1 MKKMTQEEFFAR
13 YRYDAE
19 DDNIGG
25 GTFGDVYKAFDEVE
39 DRWVA
44 IKVSKRITIS
54 GKTFSLQDEFDATQ
68 KLDPNV
74 NIAKY
79 ESLYTY
85 KTPQGVFDYAIM
97 QFYPDGN
104 LKNLL
109 KNKHLNETEKEDLV
123 LQLLQGIGFLHH
135 NKIIHRDLKPANL
148 LVSKRTE
155 KNGGEK
161 YIVKIADFGLS
172 KVAKPNEASRMS
184 NSFGGGTIEYSS
196 PEQLMAKT
204 LRYNTDLWA
213 FGVIAYEILT
223 GKSLFSQA
231 NVGSSA
237 ESEHE
242 VIQNILKKDIAQDL
256 LLLPKK
262 WQNAIASCLVKDPE
276 LRVKS
281 ADEIL
286 ENLNGKR
293 KPIDECKAPETQIL
307 KELYNE
313 PKKLAETEVLKK
325 KKINFSWVLVL
336 IGIVVILTTT
346 FIVIKPSK
354 KIDTLSSQSEF
365 SKIDSTKK
373 TDSIMEPKPTT
384 DPIWKTEFNKKF
396 YELASVEAAMTAESA
411 LKSYK
416 EFLISLPIEAKH
428 ERELVSKK
436 IKELSSVKVINY
448 KIKNILGIHRFAL
461 QWISWEKFGKANF
474 YEKNG
479 ELYLDANQ
487 SINSDYVKLNG
498 KVEIVGED
506 HFILDGTLITRVSHI
521 NNGQECVRNGT
532 FNFKTRGRAYFR
544 LMEMDNPCDGVTDYV
559 DIFIN

>member
-1 MKKMTQEEFFAR
+1 M
-13 YRYDAE
+13 
-19 DDNIGG
+19 
-25 GTFGDVYKAFDEVE
+25 
-39 DRWVA
+39 
-44 IKVSKRITIS
+44 
-54 GKTFSLQDEFDATQ
+54 
-68 KLDPNV
+68 
-74 NIAKY
+74 
-79 ESLYTY
+79 
-85 KTPQGVFDYAIM
+85 
-97 QFYPDGN
+97 
-104 LKNLL
+104 
-109 KNKHLNETEKEDLV
+109 
-123 LQLLQGIGFLHH
+123 
-135 NKIIHRDLKPANL
+135 
-148 LVSKRTE
+148 
-155 KNGGEK
+155 
-161 YIVKIADFGLS
+161 
-172 KVAKPNEASRMS
+172 
-184 NSFGGGTIEYSS
+184 
-196 PEQLMAKT
+196 
-204 LRYNTDLWA
+204 
-213 FGVIAYEILT
+213 
-223 GKSLFSQA
+223 
-231 NVGSSA
+231 
-237 ESEHE
+237 
-242 VIQNILKKDIAQDL
+242 
-256 LLLPKK
+256 
-262 WQNAIASCLVKDPE
+262 
-276 LRVKS
+276 
-281 ADEIL
+281 
-286 ENLNGKR
+286 
-293 KPIDECKAPETQIL
+293 

-313 PKKLAETEVLKK
+313 PKKLTETEVLKK

-373 TDSIMEPKPTT
+373 TDSIMEPKPTI